1 MSDSRQ
7 SGADS
12 SAPRVTVE
20 SEGIA
25 IEKTFAADEFDTP
38 AIVLTIDNGRSS
50 PVSLRV
56 IDPLPEELDQSDIG
70 FHPEY
75 AAEGWTRRDD
85 GDLQLDRD
93 LEAGESIKSVYG
105 IRLSEVQDPA
115 SLLREPEIDEVV
127 EIAEAEGASSAD
139 DTASADDIEEA
150 IPDAESEDAATGT
163 TDEATDPE
171 SNEGA
176 RDTGGADAR
185 AGSGATGPDRER
197 TRAKAGETVGSL
209 ATPTADGETLA
220 EALAAELER
229 GSVDDDTLRTL
240 NEHLSPRLAESSQ
253 LRLDDV
259 QARLAD
265 LEAYTEALESILDTV
280 GTEEDISRTIGA
292 VQDDLEKV
300 AAQADALRDELDD
313 TMADLEETDADVEEL
328 GDDLERE
335 IEDVQSEIESLSDD
349 VDDRLD
355 DLETDLEASLE
366 DVESAMDEVHADLS
380 ADLEDLRADLE
391 DFVEWRDNFVGAV
404 GVGGTDD
411 EE

>member
-12 SAPRVTVE
+12 SAPRVTAE

-38 AIVLTIDNGRSS
+38 AIVLTIENGRSS

-85 GDLQLDRD
+85 GDLQIDRD

-115 SLLREPEIDEVV
+115 RLLREPEIDEVV
-127 EIAEAEGASSAD
+127 EIAEAEGTSAGD
-139 DTASADDIEEA
+139 PASANDIEDA
-150 IPDAESEDAATGT
+150 IPDAESEEATADAA
-163 TDEATDPE
+163 DDATE
-171 SNEGA
+171 L
-176 RDTGGADAR
+176 GADEETAHAASTNAR
-185 AGSGATGPDRER
+185 TESGAPGRDR
-197 TRAKAGETVGSL
+197 TRRKAGETVDSL
-209 ATPTADGETLA
+209 ATPTTDGETLA

-229 GSVDDDTLRTL
+229 GSVDDDTLQTL

-253 LRLDDV
+253 VRLDNV

-265 LEAYTEALESILDTV
+265 LEAYTEALEGILDTV
-280 GTEEDISRTIGA
+280 GTDEDITRTIGA

-313 TMADLEETDADVEEL
+313 TIEGLEETDADVEEL
-328 GDDLERE
+328 SDDLERE

-355 DLETDLEASLE
+355 DLETDLEDSLE
-366 DVESAMDEVHADLS
+366 DVEAAMDEVHSELS
-380 ADLEDLRADLE
+380 DDLEDLREDIDDL
-391 DFVEWRDNFVGAV
+391 VEWRDDFVGAV
-404 GVGGTDD
+404 GAGGGD